1 MDIETLKQF
10 VVLAESESVSQ
21 AARRLFVAQSA
32 LSKKLKALEAEC
44 GATLIERD
52 YHNFRLTESGKVL
65 YDRAMKIVGLADAAL
80 NDVREADSGEGGT
93 LNIAVT
99 PSLAT
104 GILRDILKRF
114 RAAHPAVTVKIYEG
128 STPSVLGRIEDGTCE
143 LALVRT
149 PYTQNPAYETK
160 VVDFDKMVVLSK
172 EMLPSSVDYAQLF
185 ATPLILT
192 HRYAAMLSRIAV
204 RCGCV
209 LASPVQCEEIAT
221 CISLAETGLGAT
233 MIPLSTF
240 ENHRRHGLKLHH
252 ALLEGEECNT
262 RCELLWLKTRRLSA
276 AARAFCDIVGS
287 VGEN

>member
-1 MDIETLKQF
+1 
-10 VVLAESESVSQ
+10 
-21 AARRLFVAQSA
+21 
-32 LSKKLKALEAEC
+32 
-44 GATLIERD
+44 
-52 YHNFRLTESGKVL
+52 
-65 YDRAMKIVGLADAAL
+65 MKIVGLADAAL
-80 NDVREADSGEGGT
+80 NDVREADSCEGGT

-172 EMLPSSVDYAQLF
+172 EMLPSSIGYAQLF
-185 ATPLILT
+185 AMPLILT

-262 RCELLWLKTRRLSA
+262 RCELVFTKSRGLTSA
-276 AARAFCDIVGS
+276 AKAFAELIPAACR
-287 VGEN
+287 N